1 MATYRVQR
9 IFSGDKKSPSFKDFL
24 KSSGKLLGGG
34 IGEGDVYTSQITPGA
49 KKSIGTIKN
58 YLKSK
63 KKNGNISNKEKG
75 F

>member
-9 IFSGDKKSPSFKDFL
+9 IFSGDKKSPSFRDFL
-24 KSSGKLLGGG
+24 RSSGKLLAGGTM
-34 IGEGDVYTSQITPGA
+34 EGDIYAGQITPGA

>member
-24 KSSGKLLGGG
+24 KSGGKLLGGG